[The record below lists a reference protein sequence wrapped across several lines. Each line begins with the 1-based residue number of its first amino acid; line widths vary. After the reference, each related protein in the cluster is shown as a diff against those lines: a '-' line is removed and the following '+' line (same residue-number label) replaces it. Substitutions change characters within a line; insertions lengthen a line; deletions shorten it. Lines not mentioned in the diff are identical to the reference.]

1 MSKKLIKIAHSP
13 DSDDAFMFY
22 ALGHGKV
29 VSEKYDF
36 VIERRDIE
44 ELNVMAHDE
53 IFDITAISMHA
64 YAHVCK
70 KYALTSSGA
79 SMAEKDYGPMVIVRN
94 DSEIENVNDLKDKT
108 VAVPGLTTTA
118 CLVLKMLQQ
127 SFKALPMRFDTI
139 MEAVKSKKVD
149 AGLLIHEG
157 QLQFEREGFKKVAS
171 LIDYWKT
178 ISSNLPLP
186 LGGNAVKKSLG
197 QDVMKEL
204 SALQKQSIVY
214 AREHRDE
221 AREYAMQFKRDL
233 SHDEAEK
240 YLNWYANDRTLDMGA
255 EGRAAVELLLSEA
268 HKRGLLSES
277 IEVEI
282 I

>member
-1 MSKKLIKIAHSP
+1 M
-13 DSDDAFMFY
+13 
-22 ALGHGKV
+22 
-29 VSEKYDF
+29 
-36 VIERRDIE
+36 
-44 ELNVMAHDE
+44 
-53 IFDITAISMHA
+53 
-64 YAHVCK
+64 
-70 KYALTSSGA
+70 
-79 SMAEKDYGPMVIVRN
+79 
-94 DSEIENVNDLKDKT
+94 
-108 VAVPGLTTTA
+108 
-118 CLVLKMLQQ
+118 
-127 SFKALPMRFDTI
+127 
-139 MEAVKSKKVD
+139 
-149 AGLLIHEG
+149 
-157 QLQFEREGFKKVAS
+157 QFEREGFKKVAS